1 MPTAP
6 PKSKIIAAPSSSG
19 GSVVSS
25 ISDSPATKNSATSVT
40 KSGGSVDSSTSDL
53 LTTMSS
59 DTAVVITSGTV
70 VPRRA
75 GATTAE
81 ALEVTAKDVRDACI
95 SKRTQQAYAGSLR
108 AISR

>member
-19 GSVVSS
+19 GSVVCST
-25 ISDSPATKNSATSVT
+25 SDSPATKNSATSVT
-40 KSGGSVDSSTSDL
+40 KSGGSVASSTSDL
-53 LTTMSS
+53 LTAMSS

-95 SKRTQQAYAGSLR
+95 SKRT
-108 AISR
+108 